1 LVTSDVLV
9 VVVDGVAEDDGGG
22 TGVRPDAVVG
32 VGAGAGAGAGVGAGG
47 VARLDAGDLLID
59 ETAMARSFDASL

>member
-1 LVTSDVLV
+1 LVTSDVL

-32 VGAGAGAGAGVGAGG
+32 VGAGAGAGAGG